1 MAAIVFGRV
10 TDENGVPVVG
20 AAVVITGDSPRHR
33 DIAALTDRDGRF
45 RFAGLEHGSYEF
57 LVNAEGHPPKT
68 AAVTIRNQEEVQLE
82 IQLNG

>member
-10 TDENGVPVVG
+10 TDESGVPIGG
-20 AAVVITGDSPRHR
+20 ATVMVTGDSPQHR

-45 RFAGLEHGSYEF
+45 RFAGLEPGTYTF
-57 LVNAEGHPPKT
+57 LVNAPGHPPKT
-68 AAVTIRNQEEVQLE
+68 AAVTIRNQEETQLD